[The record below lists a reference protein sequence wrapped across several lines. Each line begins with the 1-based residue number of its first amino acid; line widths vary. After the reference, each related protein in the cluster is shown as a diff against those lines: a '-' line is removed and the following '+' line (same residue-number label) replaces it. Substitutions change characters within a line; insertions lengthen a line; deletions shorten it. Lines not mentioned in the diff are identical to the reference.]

1 MRSIIELHLDTDTAS
16 QSSNHGQSSRNQS
29 SSKAKEK
36 KLLSEIDVVGLLGT
50 SSVGTYEVQCLL
62 SRCQKFFES
71 RRADHFPGL
80 LASYHLLR
88 RLFALLD
95 ELESQRQTTYSL
107 EKEVNDMKKTGHSV
121 HRNGQAAQIREAK
134 GHSRQ
139 DPSYSKA
146 LPQHRESHSRRPPVV
161 STSSS
166 SSSIH
171 YHTSIMETQHL
182 CPDCYGP
189 FVRGFHKCVYAPED
203 PSEPPPSPKGS
214 WDDSWFFEPRRS
226 R

>member
-16 QSSNHGQSSRNQS
+16 QSSSHGQSSRKQS
-29 SSKAKEK
+29 SSRAKEK

-95 ELESQRQTTYSL
+95 ELESQRQSAYSL
-107 EKEVNDMKKTGHSV
+107 EKEVNDMKKLDTRSTGTVKRHKYEKLKV
-121 HRNGQAAQIREAK
+121 TADKILHTLKLFHNIANHTPEG
-134 GHSRQ
+134 
-139 DPSYSKA
+139 
-146 LPQHRESHSRRPPVV
+146 RP
-161 STSSS
+161 
-166 SSSIH
+166 
-171 YHTSIMETQHL
+171 
-182 CPDCYGP
+182 
-189 FVRGFHKCVYAPED
+189 
-203 PSEPPPSPKGS
+203 
-214 WDDSWFFEPRRS
+214 
-226 R
+226 